1 MFFVQCQNQDSNN
14 KLEKTKED
22 LPELAFKDTENFELF
37 LKDSFNVELANYNY
51 ILYYTSMGCAGCNNR
66 YFNVLNKNIFKQDV
80 LTVFSGDESD
90 FDFNQIRLDKENQI
104 IDKKKKLLNFSF
116 LQLPCIIEIDSCK
129 IDTVYAVDVTFTQFD
144 SIISSLLVNKS
155 ILYE

>member
-51 ILYYTSMGCAGCNNR
+51 ILYYTSMGCAVCNNR
-66 YFNVLNKNIFKQDV
+66 FFNVLKKNIFKQDV
-80 LTVFSGDESD
+80 LTD
-90 FDFNQIRLDKENQI
+90 F
-104 IDKKKKLLNFSF
+104 
-116 LQLPCIIEIDSCK
+116 
-129 IDTVYAVDVTFTQFD
+129 
-144 SIISSLLVNKS
+144 
-155 ILYE
+155 

>member
-1 MFFVQCQNQDSNN
+1 M
-14 KLEKTKED
+14 
-22 LPELAFKDTENFELF
+22 LF
-37 LKDSFNVELANYNY
+37 RS
-51 ILYYTSMGCAGCNNR
+51 
-66 YFNVLNKNIFKQDV
+66 IFKQDV